1 MGGQVCSSSSDK
13 EDIFLYFKMFISPLG
28 PIDSLIQWVTATF
41 SGIKQ
46 PGREFEHSPRPSAD
60 VKNEWGY
67 TSNPPACLLG
77 IDRDNFSFYP
87 PFDTTY
93 PEVLE
98 DIVKFVTNKINN

>member
-1 MGGQVCSSSSDK
+1 MGAKVCSSSSDK
-13 EDIFLYFKMFISPLG
+13 EEVFLYFSTPLG
-28 PIDSLIQWVTATF
+28 PIDSLIQWVMATF

-46 PGREFEHSPRPSAD
+46 SGREFDHSSRPSAD
-60 VKNEWGY
+60 VKSEWGY
-67 TSNPPACLLG
+67 TTNPTACLLG
-77 IDRDNFSFYP
+77 IDRDNFYFYP